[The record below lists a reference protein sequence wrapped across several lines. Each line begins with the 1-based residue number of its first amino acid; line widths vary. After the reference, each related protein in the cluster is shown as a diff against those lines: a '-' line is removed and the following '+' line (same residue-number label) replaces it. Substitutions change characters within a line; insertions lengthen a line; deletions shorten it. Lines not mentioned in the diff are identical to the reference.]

1 MPLFKKNRIMKKKLL
16 IFFLTIVVKIG
27 WTQNANLDYKSA
39 LKIYNLTSF
48 DEQTISR
55 RLTASSPL
63 YQYTNTTL
71 QILNPTIAFQW
82 QSKRNNFH
90 EIELTS
96 FMLGKIGKTI
106 DTITTNSAQTI
117 SGSDLTITAISLRY
131 EYILNFNKSKDSK
144 LVPSIS
150 FGINPYYR
158 QNNNS
163 PKTSSSFHMSD
174 INIGMRAFVAPR
186 ISYFLTSKLFLDVNI
201 PLCFFDTF
209 YYAGKEDNPALSLLE
224 RTTNTY
230 KFSLFPKV
238 FSGRIG
244 IGIKL

>member
-1 MPLFKKNRIMKKKLL
+1 MKKKLL
-16 IFFLTIVVKIG
+16 ILTLLTIVVKIG
-27 WTQNANLDYKSA
+27 WAQNTNLDYKSA

-71 QILNPTIAFQW
+71 QILHPTIAFQW
-82 QSKRNNFH
+82 RSKKNNFH

-96 FMLGKIGKTI
+96 FMLGKIGKTT
-106 DTITTNSAQTI
+106 DSITSNSAQTI
-117 SGSDLTITAISLRY
+117 SGGDHTITLISLRY
-131 EYILNFNKSKDSK
+131 EYILTFNKSTDSK
-144 LVPSIS
+144 LVPSIG

-163 PKTSSSFHMSD
+163 PKTSSSFHTSD
-174 INIGMRAFVAPR
+174 INIGMRAFVTPR
-186 ISYFLTSKLFLDVNI
+186 ISYFLTSKLFLEVNI

-209 YYAGKEDNPALSLLE
+209 YYAGKVDNPALSLLE

-230 KFSLFPKV
+230 NFRQFPKV

>member
-1 MPLFKKNRIMKKKLL
+1 MKKKLL
-16 IFFLTIVVKIG
+16 ILILLIIAAKIG
-27 WTQNANLDYKSA
+27 WTQNTNLDYKSA

-63 YQYTNTTL
+63 YQYTYTTL
-71 QILNPTIAFQW
+71 QILHPTIAFQW
-82 QSKRNNFH
+82 RSKKNNFH

-96 FMLGKIGKTI
+96 FMLGKIGKTT

-117 SGSDLTITAISLRY
+117 SGGDLTITAISLRY
-131 EYILNFNKSKDSK
+131 EYILNFNKSKDCK
-144 LVPSIS
+144 LVTSIG

-158 QNNNS
+158 QNTNS
-163 PKTSSSFHMSD
+163 PKISSSFHTSD
-174 INIGMRAFVAPR
+174 FNIGMRAFITPR
-186 ISYFLTSKLFLDVNI
+186 ISYFLTSKLFLDLNI
-201 PLCFFDTF
+201 PLCIFDSF
-209 YYAGKEDNPALSLLE
+209 YYTGKDDNPALSLLE

-230 KFSLFPKV
+230 KFSLFSKV

>member
-1 MPLFKKNRIMKKKLL
+1 MKKKLL
-16 IFFLTIVVKIG
+16 ILILLIIVVKIG
-27 WTQNANLDYKSA
+27 WTQNTTLDYKSA

-55 RLTASSPL
+55 KLTASSPL

-71 QILNPTIAFQW
+71 QILHPTIAFQW
-82 QSKRNNFH
+82 QSKKNNFH

-96 FMLGKIGKTI
+96 FMLGKIGTTT
-106 DTITTNSAQTI
+106 DTITTNIAQTI
-117 SGSDLTITAISLRY
+117 SGGDLTITSISLRY

-144 LVPSIS
+144 FFPSIG

-158 QNNNS
+158 QINNS
-163 PKTSSSFHMSD
+163 PKTSSSFHTSD
-174 INIGMRAFVAPR
+174 INIGMRAFVIPR
-186 ISYFLTSKLFLDVNI
+186 ISYFLTSKLFFDVNI
-201 PLCFFDTF
+201 PLCFFDTS
-209 YYAGKEDNPALSLLE
+209 YYAGKEDNPAFSLLE

-230 KFSLFPKV
+230 KFSLFSKV

>member
-1 MPLFKKNRIMKKKLL
+1 MKKKLL
-16 IFFLTIVVKIG
+16 TLFLLIIVVKIG
-27 WTQNANLDYKSA
+27 WTQNTNLDYKSA

-48 DEQTISR
+48 DEQTITR
-55 RLTASSPL
+55 RLTTSSPR
-63 YQYTNTTL
+63 YQYTNATL
-71 QILNPTIAFQW
+71 QILHPTIAFQW
-82 QSKRNNFH
+82 RSKKNNFH

-96 FMLGKIGKTI
+96 FMLGKVGKNTDI
-106 DTITTNSAQTI
+106 MNDTTNNGQTI
-117 SGSDLTITAISLRY
+117 SGGDLTITAISARY

-144 LVPSIS
+144 LVPSIG

-163 PKTSSSFHMSD
+163 PKTSSSFPTSD
-174 INIGMRAFVAPR
+174 INIGMRAFVTPR
-186 ISYFLTSKLFLDVNI
+186 IFYFLTSKLFLDVNI

-209 YYAGKEDNPALSLLE
+209 YFAGKEDNPALSLLE
-224 RTTNTY
+224 RTTNTFN
-230 KFSLFPKV
+230 FSLFPKA